1 MVETLSLVAA
11 SATAVQVG
19 LLVALHLLPT
29 GYRPSRDAL
38 SDYGVG
44 RYRAV
49 FWAQTAA
56 GGVARFA
63 LAVALAESRPSKP
76 ALVVFLLFLSGAALL
91 IMPAFPTD
99 QGGSRFRTLKG
110 TIHMTLAVTA
120 FAAVTVAAST
130 LAGTLRDE
138 PEWHGVKSLIVI
150 IPWAMTGTVIA
161 TALATVSPR
170 LKPIFGLIER
180 LFSISSIAWF
190 FVVTIELARLAG

>member
-1 MVETLSLVAA
+1 
-11 SATAVQVG
+11 
-19 LLVALHLLPT
+19 
-29 GYRPSRDAL
+29 
-38 SDYGVG
+38 
-44 RYRAV
+44 
-49 FWAQTAA
+49 
-56 GGVARFA
+56 
-63 LAVALAESRPSKP
+63 
-76 ALVVFLLFLSGAALL
+76 LSGAALL